1 LRTDLA
7 CFAFL
12 LGTLDGTTQLFDLNK
27 R

>member
-7 CFAFL
+7 RFAFL
-12 LGTLDGTTQLFDLNK
+12 LGTLDGTQLFDLNQ